1 MDTFETAVPRVARFE
16 ARKDKV
22 HPLHGVFDTVDNTWH
37 EGDHDD
43 ATYAAGVPMW
53 KKKAR
58 AEAVASELNGR
69 LVYVVEEYVE
79 DQVTQIVGVS
89 LTLDGA
95 LVLGDKALPEQYGDD
110 RGFDV
115 VWREGTTWNPCDH
128 DTKLRTWSAHRPA
141 SSLMMGG
148 TYLFVDVTEYLLG

>member
-1 MDTFETAVPRVARFE
+1 MDTFETAGRTMNSSRFE

-69 LVYVVEEYVE
+69 LIYVVEEFVE
-79 DQVTQIVGVS
+79 DQVTQVVGVS

-115 VWREGTTWNPCDH
+115 VWREGTTRTH

-141 SSLMMGG
+141 SSLMTGG